1 MTEEHVRP
9 EHDQYGQRNGH
20 REPHKVK
27 GRLVRHVVGDLLG
40 RLGRL
45 RDPLVLPVAHVGP
58 TAAVVEVLGAER
70 RVDAL
75 GVVAL
80 ARVGEA
86 TLHRHFDLV
95 CREEII
101 LKFKYQKT
109 FKYYALVTL
118 LVLHTT
124 KQPTGLSGSPSESQ
138 VSTPTVQ
145 SPSLHAYDSQTSP
158 LAPLGTAS
166 GLLLRLSAA
175 SSWTVTAL
183 GKIEGKQ
190 DEKGEIL
197 KITQL

>member
-1 MTEEHVRP
+1 MAEEHVRP

-95 CREEII
+95 CRKEFI
-101 LKFKYQKT
+101 LKYLKNKKNQILRTRHIVGAPHDETADRFVRL
-109 FKYYALVTL
+109 AVRIA
-118 LVLHTT
+118 
-124 KQPTGLSGSPSESQ
+124 G
-138 VSTPTVQ
+138 
-145 SPSLHAYDSQTSP
+145 LHADRTVAILTRVR
-158 LAPLGTAS
+158 LANQPAGPV
-166 GLLLRLSAA
+166 GHRFR
-175 SSWTVTAL
+175 VTAPAERRIQL
-183 GKIEGKQ
+183 DRNCVRENRGKAR
-190 DEKGEIL
+190 
-197 KITQL
+197 